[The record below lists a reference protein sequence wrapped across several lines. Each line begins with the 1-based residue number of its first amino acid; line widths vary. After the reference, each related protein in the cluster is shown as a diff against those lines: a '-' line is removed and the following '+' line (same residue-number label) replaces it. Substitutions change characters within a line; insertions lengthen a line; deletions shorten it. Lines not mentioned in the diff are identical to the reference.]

1 MRLSQ
6 TGLDAPIAIATVSR
20 KGIIVNIEKKY
31 ILTYPNKKFLRID
44 SDSGYPYEAED
55 SPNIWHSEGE
65 AEKYADM
72 FPKENL
78 EVWEMEYNLKD
89 PGITE
94 EIEVYVDLVDFMYEI
109 GMGNAPGP
117 HKIYNSIQEIKE
129 KQPCVEEC
137 GIVRAKLVKLE
148 TVQAPNYVKL
158 KKGSE

>member
-1 MRLSQ
+1 M
-6 TGLDAPIAIATVSR
+6 
-20 KGIIVNIEKKY
+20 NIEKKY

-44 SDSGYPYEAED
+44 SDSEYPYEAED
-55 SPNIWHSEGE
+55 SPYVWHSEGE

-78 EVWEMEYNLKD
+78 KVWEMEYNLKD

-94 EIEVYVDLVDFMYEI
+94 EIEVYVDLVDFMHEI
-109 GMGNAPGP
+109 GIGNAPGP
-117 HKIYNSIQEIKE
+117 HKIYNSIQEIKN

-148 TVQAPNYVKL
+148 TVQEPNYSKI
-158 KKGSE
+158 KKETDD